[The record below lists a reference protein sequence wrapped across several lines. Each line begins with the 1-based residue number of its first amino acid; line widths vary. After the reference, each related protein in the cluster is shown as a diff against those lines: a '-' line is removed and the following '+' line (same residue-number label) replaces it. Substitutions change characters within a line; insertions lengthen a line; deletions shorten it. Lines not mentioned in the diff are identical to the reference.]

1 MKVSAG
7 APRDEM
13 RQDGVWRQ
21 ARAAHLSSVILSIAR
36 ITTGMRLTE
45 KTKEEMKKTGPCFPT
60 SPDFEMSSTFSQC
73 ANIQANRDH
82 HFVHFVAWQLAQLL
96 S

>member
-21 ARAAHLSSVILSIAR
+21 ARAAHLSSVILSIGR

-45 KTKEEMKKTGPCFPT
+45 EKRRDEENRTVFPDVT
-60 SPDFEMSSTFSQC
+60 
-73 ANIQANRDH
+73 
-82 HFVHFVAWQLAQLL
+82 
-96 S
+96 